1 MFLNLAES
9 ARRGDITDGF
19 IVVRGQDGSYADMYY
34 CDDLEEMIYEIQS
47 AKIRARVAYIR
58 SVNGEK

>member
-19 IVVRGQDGSYADMYY
+19 IIVRGQDGSYADMYY
-34 CDDLEEMIYEIQS
+34 CDDLEEMIYEVGS
-47 AKIRARVAYIR
+47 AKIRARVAYFD
-58 SVNGEK
+58 SKNAEK